1 VPQGVRVLKIPE
13 RWAARLH
20 TRTMGGSDEGPP
32 VGGEGPQNRSRPPGG
47 GEFTVPD
54 DASSLDA
61 DRLAW
66 LAEHRAQAAGNR
78 AQAAGNRAHRR
89 FRNRLRRMVPSRR
102 HDRFGTSGSAPVVMC
117 LAVVTLVGA
126 LFVVAVPCGAHP
138 SARSPSLAHVPPIEV
153 PAMRTETSV
162 SAPSVEVS
170 AGPVVGR
177 RLPTASLTSDVG
189 PLATPALRPA
199 VILLVSPSCG
209 CAAAIR
215 ALYRQAQPFRL
226 TFWIVSGGTS
236 ASDRAQLV
244 RLDEEGTAGG
254 AHWAQDGGAVL
265 HRALRAGG
273 LTVVLVAP
281 DGVVSSVVRNIPAV
295 GHGIPA
301 LELVFALLASP
312 PE

>member
-1 VPQGVRVLKIPE
+1 
-13 RWAARLH
+13 
-20 TRTMGGSDEGPP
+20 M
-32 VGGEGPQNRSRPPGG
+32 GGEGPQDARRTQGG

-66 LAEHRAQAAGNR
+66 LAEDRAQPTEDR
-78 AQAAGNRAHRR
+78 ARR
-89 FRNRLRRMVPSRR
+89 RHRNRLRWKVRTRR
-102 HDRFGTSGSAPVVMC
+102 YDRFGTSGPLVVIC
-117 LAVVTLVGA
+117 LAAAALVGA
-126 LFVVAVPCGAHP
+126 LLVVAIPCGTHP
-138 SARSPSLAHVPPIEV
+138 PSRSRSLARVPPIEV
-153 PAMRTETSV
+153 PAMRTETSGP
-162 SAPSVEVS
+162 APSVEVS
-170 AGPVVGR
+170 TGPMVGR
-177 RLPTASLTSDVG
+177 RLPTAPLKSDVG
-189 PLATPALRPA
+189 PLTTPTLRPA

-209 CAAAIR
+209 CATAVG

-226 TFWIVSGGTS
+226 PFWIISGGTS

-281 DGVVSSVVRNIPAV
+281 DGVVSSVVRNIPAA
-295 GHGIPA
+295 GRGIPA